1 MKSILLMITAFFLTG
16 CASNKLQTSVEGSPF
31 SLTTEKLVIGVVGY
45 RGDNIT
51 PAAAAKELSAILPTA
66 EIKYIVTDEDIPEPT
81 GRLNADFSQAL
92 LSLQEKEKLSGV
104 VVITSSIEKMLT
116 GGNRPTGATSGLIK
130 AAYIAGH
137 IGLTL
142 TGNGGV
148 SGNANEMFG
157 TNTTTKQSGAASC
170 NALVYSNYFA
180 VKGKIVIASKSA
192 ICTEIYEPVAFT
204 KTSLSMLFGTKQ
216 E

>member
-1 MKSILLMITAFFLTG
+1 MKSILLIITALLLTG
-16 CASNKLQTSVEGSPF
+16 CALNKTQTSVEGSPF

-45 RGDNIT
+45 DNDTIFST
-51 PAAAAKELSAILPTA
+51 AAVKELSSMLPNA
-66 EIKYIVTDEDIPEPT
+66 EIKRIVTDKEIPRPT
-81 GRLNADFSQAL
+81 GRLSANIYQDL
-92 LSLQEKEKLSGV
+92 LTIQETENLSAI
-104 VVITSSIEKMLT
+104 VVIDSSAVNALPI
-116 GGNRPTGATSGLIK
+116 GNRSMVPSSGLIK

-157 TNTTTKQSGAASC
+157 TDSTTKRSGVATCPAQVL
-170 NALVYSNYFA
+170 NNYFA
-180 VKGKIVIASKSA
+180 VKGKIVIASRAA
-192 ICTEIYEPVAFT
+192 ICNDIYEPVAFT
-204 KTSLSMLFGTKQ
+204 KTSMSMLFGTKQ